1 MDPIRGR
8 RAAHKRFAAG
18 RRRVTLVASPAYVG
32 PEGDM
37 IQIDMEVPDR
47 PGELAKLAAI
57 LGEAGINIDAIGA
70 ESAGGRSDVSL
81 IVNQPMQAR
90 EGIMKSGYTCSMRA
104 VPVVRLDDKTP
115 GLAAP

>member
-1 MDPIRGR
+1 
-8 RAAHKRFAAG
+8 
-18 RRRVTLVASPAYVG
+18 
-32 PEGDM
+32 M

-70 ESAGGRSDVSL
+70 ESASGRSYVSL

-90 EGIMKSGYTCSMRA
+90 DAIMKNGHTCSIRTVLVMR
-104 VPVVRLDDKTP
+104 LYDKP
-115 GLAAP
+115 WALAALARQPGHAGDDVGRAHHRGTL